1 MNRKQ
6 RRKSNSKKKGGY
18 MGLDR
23 NRQDSLGRIKK
34 WEY

>member
-6 RRKSNSKKKGGY
+6 RRRQKSKKKGTY
-18 MGLDR
+18 MGLAS

-34 WEY
+34 WEG

>member
-1 MNRKQ
+1 MNREQ
-6 RRKSNSKKKGGY
+6 RRRLKSKKKARY

-34 WEY
+34 V